1 MAVYG
6 GIDLHSN
13 NAVLALIDAEG
24 GTLFQKRY
32 PNALGRI
39 LEGLAPFRAEL
50 DSVVV
55 ESTYNWYWLVDGL
68 KYADDYFDA
77 RWLAEMRR
85 LELLPE
91 GYIYPRAERAVRD
104 LLRRRSRSHLVRMRT
119 ALLLS
124 NQNLV
129 ARNTGER
136 LRANAVKALDWETV
150 ERHLPEPNLGLAV
163 QANVAVIEPL
173 TEQIALLERQ
183 AKRQARRKPAFRQ
196 LKTVAG
202 IGEILAL
209 TILLE
214 TGDIQRFA
222 RPGQYASYCRCVKSE
237 RRSNDKKKG
246 EGHRKAG
253 NKYLAW
259 AFVEAAHFAV
269 RYHAPVQRFY
279 QRKRARTNGIVA
291 IKAVANKLARASFYV
306 MRDGVPFEMERAFPG
321 VGGAVSQR
329 RGLAISHQN

>member
-13 NAVLALIDAEG
+13 NAVLALVDAEG
-24 GTLFQKRY
+24 GVLFQKRY
-32 PNALGRI
+32 PNELGLI
-39 LEGLAPFRAEL
+39 LEGLAPFRGEL

-68 KYADDYFDA
+68 MAAGIDVRLCNPAKADRYDGLKYADDYSDA
-77 RWLAEMRR
+77 RWLAEMCR
-85 LELLPE
+85 LGILPE

-104 LLRRRSRSHLVRMRT
+104 LLRRRSHLVRLRT
-119 ALLLS
+119 ALVLS

-136 LRANAVKALDWETV
+136 LKGNVVKGLDWEAV
-150 ERHLPEPNLGLAV
+150 EHYLPEPNLGLAV
-163 QANVAVIEPL
+163 RANVAVVERL
-173 TEQIALLERQ
+173 NEQITLLEAE
-183 AKRQARRKPAFRQ
+183 AKRQARLKPGFKH

-209 TILLE
+209 TIMLE

-246 EGHRKAG
+246 DGHRKAG

-306 MRDGVPFEMERAFPG
+306 MRDGVPFDMERAF
-321 VGGAVSQR
+321 
-329 RGLAISHQN
+329 